1 MEKNEIIKVVKGWII
16 DILDDTTK
24 KNFNHNLGV
33 VDGMERVL
41 NFTQDYNTDKDE
53 DIQNAYK
60 RLNDRIF
67 DKKED

>member
-1 MEKNEIIKVVKGWII
+1 MNMDDTIKVVKGWII
-16 DILDDTTK
+16 EILDNTTK

-41 NFTQDYNTDKDE
+41 NWTQGYDTDKDE

-60 RLNDRIF
+60 RLNERL
-67 DKKED
+67 

>member
-41 NFTQDYNTDKDE
+41 NFTQDYNTDKNE